1 MTLTDGNF
9 EEEVMNS
16 DDIWF
21 VEVGGCGFRIFRGL
35 RKLMRPDGWLAG
47 WLADWLAGVSW
58 QRTSVCLYKGC
69 SPTLWWCSLV
79 ALMCVAALAQLA

>member
-21 VEVGGCGFRIFRGL
+21 VEVGGGIFLSGDQVFFSQGL
-35 RKLMRPDGWLAG
+35 I
-47 WLADWLAGVSW
+47 
-58 QRTSVCLYKGC
+58 
-69 SPTLWWCSLV
+69 
-79 ALMCVAALAQLA
+79 